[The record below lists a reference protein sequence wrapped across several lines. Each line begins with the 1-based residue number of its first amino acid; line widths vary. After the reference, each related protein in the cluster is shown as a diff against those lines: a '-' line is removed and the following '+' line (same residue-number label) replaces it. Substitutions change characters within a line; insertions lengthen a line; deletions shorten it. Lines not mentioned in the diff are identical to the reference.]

1 MIKLMQQQANQE
13 KLKRGLMKT
22 QIPLRFLPIWPRL
35 LLFCFFVAMIC
46 GIGCL
51 FGAYSYLAQTNN
63 LANITNETAYANVLK
78 ASSDNGEQTLSMMM
92 AAAGILITLGCSFGL
107 ALILCLTL
115 WVNQAFNGWCK
126 VPERRTQMRLVIV
139 AAFVC
144 ASTVVVMFLVGIL
157 HSNIVVAGAVNVSST
172 ATADQSAR
180 PMHYLGGFTTNPAI
194 FYNWATYCSLGIVFT
209 VLTLWATWYGIK
221 YVSHWTYINPIIIA
235 FESDGETPMVAS
247 LKVQA

>member
-1 MIKLMQQQANQE
+1 MQKQVNQE

-78 ASSDNGEQTLSMMM
+78 TSSVNHELTLSMMM
-92 AAAGILITLGCSFGL
+92 AAAGILITLGCSLGL
-107 ALILCLTL
+107 ALIIFLSI
-115 WVNQAFNGWCK
+115 WVYQAFNGWCK
-126 VPERRTQMRLVIV
+126 VPERRTQMRLVML
-139 AAFVC
+139 AAFGCSIIV
-144 ASTVVVMFLVGIL
+144 TIMFFVGIL
-157 HSNIVVAGAVNVSST
+157 HSNIVVEGAVNVSST
-172 ATADQSAR
+172 ATAGQSVR
-180 PMHYLGGFTTNPAI
+180 PMRYLGGFTTNPAI
-194 FYNWATYCSLGIVFT
+194 FYNWAAYCSLGIVFT
-209 VLTLWATWYGIK
+209 LLTLWATWYGIK
-221 YVSHWTYINPIIIA
+221 YVSHWTHINPIVIA
-235 FESDGETPMVAS
+235 FESDGATPMVAA